1 MSSDPLV
8 SIIIPTYNCR
18 RWLGEAIDSA
28 LKQTYPH
35 CEIIVVDDGSTDGTG
50 EWVQA
55 QHGDRVRYHWQPNG
69 GVARARNTGLSLARG
84 DYIQLLDADDRI
96 AANKVA
102 SQVRFLEEHPEVA
115 VVYCHTLLFDADD
128 PSQTWDYEGRS
139 RYQSGD
145 ILAPMVDDGFIFT
158 MATLVRR
165 SWMERVAP
173 FDEELPSNED
183 WDFWLRMAHAG
194 ARFHYLPGSPLAL
207 YRAHNTSRSSR
218 HVEHG
223 WSGIMV
229 LQKLEQ
235 AIADPD
241 ERERLGI
248 RRAIC
253 CWRFRYGKA
262 LAENAQLRRGL
273 WQMTRGILADRR
285 DLDYKLTFMACCVL
299 VGPAQAS
306 ETLMQLKRRK
316 DRVVARLLRRLEG
329 AR

>member
-1 MSSDPLV
+1 MNQMPVV

-28 LKQTYPH
+28 LSQTYMN
-35 CEIIVVDDGSTDGTG
+35 CEVIVVDDGSTDGTG

-55 QHGDRVRYHWQPNG
+55 QYGDRVRYHWQPNG

-84 DYIQLLDADDRI
+84 DYIQLLDADDWI
-96 AANKVA
+96 AADKVA
-102 SQVRFLEEHPEVA
+102 TQVRFLEEHPQVA

-128 PSQTWDYEGRS
+128 PTQTWDYEGRS

-145 ILAPMVDDGFIFT
+145 ILTPMVDDGFIFT

-194 ARFHYLPGSPLAL
+194 AHFHYLPGEPMAF
-207 YRAHNTSRSSR
+207 YRAHRQSRSHR

-223 WSGIMV
+223 LSGIMV
-229 LQKLEQ
+229 LQKLKRT
-235 AIADPD
+235 IADPA
-241 ERERLGI
+241 EWRRL
-248 RRAIC
+248 RVDRAIGL
-253 CWRFRYGKA
+253 WRFRYGSA
-262 LAENAQLRRGL
+262 LVEAGHRRQGWL
-273 WQMTRGILADRR
+273 QMARGILADPR
-285 DLDYKLTFMACCVL
+285 DLDYKLSYMALSLV
-299 VGPAQAS
+299 VGP
-306 ETLMQLKRRK
+306 
-316 DRVVARLLRRLEG
+316 DRVSQMPIRIKRTKDSIFQRLSGRLRG
-329 AR
+329 AA